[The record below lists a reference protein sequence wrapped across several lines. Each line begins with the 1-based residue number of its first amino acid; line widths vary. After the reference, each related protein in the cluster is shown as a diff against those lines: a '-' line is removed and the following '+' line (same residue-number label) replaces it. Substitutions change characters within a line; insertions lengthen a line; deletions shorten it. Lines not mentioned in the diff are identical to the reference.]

1 MGIIAIIEFFNLEK
15 FPEIVE
21 IAYNIIYNR

>member
-1 MGIIAIIEFFNLEK
+1 MGIIAIIECLNLEK
-15 FPEIVE
+15 FPENIE

>member
-1 MGIIAIIEFFNLEK
+1 MGIIAIIEFLKLEK